1 MIPRTLLVLGSGG
14 HGKAVAEAALS
25 SGEWQEVIF
34 ADDRWPE
41 LTQCFGARVVA
52 NISSIAGLC
61 REVGGAVAAV
71 GDNKRRQVWTAAIEA
86 VGLTLVSVFHPRSF
100 VSGSAQVGV
109 GSVVMAGAIIG
120 TNAIV
125 GRGAIVNAGSVID
138 HDTIL
143 GEFAHLGVGV
153 KLAGG
158 VHIGEGAWLQAGC
171 CAGYSVVIESGSVIA
186 PGTVLFQN

>member
-1 MIPRTLLVLGSGG
+1 MISRTLLILGAGG

-52 NISSIAGLC
+52 DISGIAGLC
-61 REVGGAVAAV
+61 GEVEGAVAAI
-71 GDNKRRQVWTAAIEA
+71 GNNKLRQVWTAAIESA
-86 VGLTLVSVFHPRSF
+86 GLTLVSVFHPRSF

-120 TNAIV
+120 TDAIV
-125 GRGAIVNAGSVID
+125 DRGAIVNAGAIID
-138 HDTIL
+138 HDTVL

-158 VHIGEGAWLQAGC
+158 VHVGEGAWLQAGC
-171 CAGYSVVIESGSVIA
+171 CAGYSVVVENGAVIA
-186 PGTVLFQN
+186 PGAVLFQN